1 MATDPTFEQ
10 RPGPA
15 RRATVT
21 MKINLNL
28 TESGH
33 VGLNV
38 TDLER
43 SDRFYRKIFGF
54 GVQLESS
61 DHGGKYAFLTNGGRL
76 ILTLW
81 EQSEGR
87 FKKYRP
93 GLHHLAF
100 HVASWDDLRRSKKV
114 LDRLGVHYRYD
125 RTTSEADGFMS
136 SGIFFEDPDGIS
148 LEICSTRVNQAG
160 SRIDNNACSS

>member
-1 MATDPTFEQ
+1 
-10 RPGPA
+10 
-15 RRATVT
+15 
-21 MKINLNL
+21 
-28 TESGH
+28 
-33 VGLNV
+33 
-38 TDLER
+38 
-43 SDRFYRKIFGF
+43 
-54 GVQLESS
+54 
-61 DHGGKYAFLTNGGRL
+61 LTNGGRL

-125 RTTSEADGFMS
+125 RTASEADGFMW
-136 SGIFFEDPDGIS
+136 SGIFFENPDGIS
-148 LEICSTRVNQAG
+148 LEIYSTRVNEAG

>member
-1 MATDPTFEQ
+1 
-10 RPGPA
+10 
-15 RRATVT
+15 

-33 VGLNV
+33 VDLNV

-43 SDRFYRKIFGF
+43 SERFYRKIFGL

-61 DHGGKYAFLTNGGRL
+61 DNGDKYAFLTNGGRL

-81 EQSEGR
+81 EQSKR
-87 FKKYRP
+87 RLKKFRP

-100 HVASWDDLRRSKKV
+100 RGASWDDPRRSKKV
-114 LDRLGVHYRYD
+114 LDWLGVHYRHD
-125 RTTSEADGFMS
+125 RTVSEAEGFMS

-148 LEICSTRVNQAG
+148 LEIYP
-160 SRIDNNACSS
+160 